1 MDPDD
6 RHTDEQGH
14 RGRSRQRHRAVVH
27 LPDAAT
33 ERDRGADHLLD
44 LERFE
49 QRERATD
56 VDEGVVA
63 TQLVQDDLARPDAVD
78 GRLGGDQTVER
89 VARPLAD
96 AFRQPGS
103 GYQGSHRLGGTSPA
117 FHGPDVDV
125 GGCEPRAYRPRDL
138 DLDAVEA
145 ERADGPVE
153 DLTWRAS
160 VEQRREEHVAREATH
175 RIDVGDPSHEDRT
188 SARRAILAATDPAP
202 RPSSIPTT
210 ASPSAHDTSIALSA
224 V

>member
-1 MDPDD
+1 MD
-6 RHTDEQGH
+6 
-14 RGRSRQRHRAVVH
+14 A
-27 LPDAAT
+27 
-33 ERDRGADHLLD
+33 
-44 LERFE
+44 
-49 QRERATD
+49 
-56 VDEGVVA
+56 
-63 TQLVQDDLARPDAVD
+63 
-78 GRLGGDQTVER
+78 
-89 VARPLAD
+89 
-96 AFRQPGS
+96 
-103 GYQGSHRLGGTSPA
+103 SPA
-117 FHGPDVDV
+117 RTGRD
-125 GGCEPRAYRPRDL
+125 DL